1 MTTEVK
7 VTQDPKGHI
16 AKKPSYLLELEEK
29 WVRWTGIQDVEV
41 QEAIKDLT
49 GDLWGELR
57 KLEAIICRE
66 CEDRKLPE
74 DFKELFKAKLRDTW
88 RDILGHQK
96 LGMDK
101 LGIVVRKS
109 LPGNQPITP
118 VKEKTNV
125 KEKKG
130 NNKNKAKS

>member
-7 VTQDPKGHI
+7 VTHDPEGHI
-16 AKKPSYLLELEEK
+16 GKKPSYMLELEEK
-29 WVRWTGIQDVEV
+29 WERWTGIKDPEV

-57 KLEAIICRE
+57 KFQAIVCRE

-74 DFKELFKAKLRDTW
+74 DFKEFLKARIRDTW

-101 LGIVVRKS
+101 LGIVVRKN
-109 LPGNQPITP
+109 LPGNQP
-118 VKEKTNV
+118 VKLEKEKPDAKKK
-125 KEKKG
+125 KE
-130 NNKNKAKS
+130 NNKAKS